1 MRPSASVTFANRSHN
16 TLTGFATAPPKCP
29 EWRSRLGPVTSISQY
44 AKPRSPVVSEG
55 RSGPSIL
62 VSDTRMTSARKSS
75 RCSLR
80 KAFRLGE
87 PISSSPSKMNFTL
100 WRSKPSR
107 TMYSNA
113 FTCIMAC
120 PLSSS
125 APRAQIRPS
134 RISGSKGWL
143 FQSSNGSAGITS

>member
-1 MRPSASVTFANRSHN
+1 M
-16 TLTGFATAPPKCP
+16 
-29 EWRSRLGPVTSISQY
+29 
-44 AKPRSPVVSEG
+44 
-55 RSGPSIL
+55 
-62 VSDTRMTSARKSS
+62 SDTRMTSARKSS

-80 KAFRLGE
+80 KAFKLGE

-143 FQSSNGSAGITS
+143 FQSSNGSAGITFRQSADTGNAYQAGEFVEEPCLVFFNVLFDFHTVVCFVFTTDYTDLLN